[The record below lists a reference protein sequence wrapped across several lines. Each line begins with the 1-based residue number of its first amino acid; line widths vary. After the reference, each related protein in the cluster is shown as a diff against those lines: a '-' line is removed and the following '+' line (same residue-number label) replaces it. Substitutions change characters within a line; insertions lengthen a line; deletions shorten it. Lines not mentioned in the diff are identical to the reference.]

1 MQLRAALLASS
12 LTLLLPASALG
23 HIRIDYPGGSHLTRV
38 PGDNNK
44 EGPCGLAGAP
54 RGENVYT
61 YEAGS
66 TIQVSVKETI
76 SHPSYF
82 RIAFDDDGDD
92 AFADPAWIDP
102 PNRECLANDPTD
114 FCKKGEGGDFFNNDS
129 VLMDN
134 LEQHNYQEPIIGGD
148 NGPVYTFDVKLP
160 DVACD
165 NCTLQIIQVMQDPA
179 PIHAPYTPGEEDIYY
194 QCIDLV
200 LTKAATP
207 DAGPPPVGS
216 GGPDDGKGGA
226 SNDDAKGGG
235 SSDDDGGCAVAPGR
249 RGGSFGLL
257 LAATLAGLAAR
268 RRNRRQ

>member
-1 MQLRAALLASS
+1 MQLRPLVVASS
-12 LTLLLPASALG
+12 LGLLAPATALA

-38 PGDNNK
+38 AGDNNK

-54 RGENVYT
+54 RGENVYE

-92 AFADPAWIDP
+92 AFMDPRWIDP
-102 PNRECLANDPTD
+102 PNRECLADDPTD
-114 FCKKGEGGDFFNNDS
+114 FCRKGEGGDFFNNDS

-134 LEQHNYQEPIIGGD
+134 LDQHDYQQPILGGD

-200 LTKAATP
+200 LTRAAAP
-207 DAGPPPVGS
+207 DAGPGPVGS
-216 GGPDDGKGGA
+216 GGSDADGAGKGG
-226 SNDDAKGGG
+226 SG
-235 SSDDDGGCAVAPGR
+235 DDGGCSLTPAR

-268 RRNRRQ
+268 RRSRRS